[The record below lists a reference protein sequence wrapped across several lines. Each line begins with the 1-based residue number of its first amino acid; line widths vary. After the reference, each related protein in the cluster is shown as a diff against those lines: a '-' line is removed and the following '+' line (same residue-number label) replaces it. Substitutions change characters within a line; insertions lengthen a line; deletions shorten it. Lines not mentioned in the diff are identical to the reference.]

1 MNGFAIRYRCLHA
14 WCESM
19 NLPAYVRLTIA
30 NYMFG
35 PSDSIQR
42 HINALCQGGPDSD
55 VPLENIIPGNLV
67 FYCDCGCGCVPG
79 CNFKILSKNNHK

>member
-19 NLPAYVRLTIA
+19 NLPELVRLTIA

-35 PSDSIQR
+35 PSDAIQR
-42 HINALCQGGPDSD
+42 HINELCQGNGNDSVMD
-55 VPLENIIPGNLV
+55 FENLIPGNLV
-67 FYCDCGCGCVPG
+67 FYCNCGCKCAPG
-79 CNFKILSKNNHK
+79 CNFKILG